1 MPPHQHTHEQQM
13 RPPARLLTPWHP
25 ARTGHHSPAL
35 PCGQGAA
42 RGSAHWTTRPARPG
56 AQPGPAGWHHCNPG
70 RRRVSAGPRAGR
82 TRAKTREAKACG
94 YPACG
99 RVWLPGVREDA
110 VTRRAGGC
118 GYPAREGAVTRRAR
132 GCGYP
137 ARGRVR
143 LPGVRED
150 VVTRRAGGCGY
161 PGVREGVVTPGV
173 REGREGRGQPTR
185 TIPSAHPARCYR
197 PGRCR
202 PPAWHPRCRRSLC
215 H

>member
-13 RPPARLLTPWHP
+13 RPPPAYLLPGIQHGLGITLQLFHVAKELLEEVLTGRLALQ
-25 ARTGHHSPAL
+25 GQVHSQGLQDGTIVTQGGGVCQLGREPGEL
-35 PCGQGAA
+35 GQ
-42 RGSAHWTTRPARPG
+42 R
-56 AQPGPAGWHHCNPG
+56 QG
-70 RRRVSAGPRAGR
+70 RRRP
-82 TRAKTREAKACG
+82 
-94 YPACG
+94 
-99 RVWLPGVREDA
+99 A
-110 VTRRAGGC
+110 VTRRAG
-118 GYPAREGAVTRRAR
+118 